1 MGTDNSVQCYHN
13 RLEAMNIGCGNQ
25 SNSNCCCFTQLSVA
39 LAVMKQSS
47 NQKQTARFGRERN
60 FLS

>member
-13 RLEAMNIGCGNQ
+13 RLEAMNIGRGNQ
-25 SNSNCCCFTQLSVA
+25 SNPNCCCFIQLSVA
-39 LAVMKQSS
+39 LTMIKQGS
-47 NQKQTARFGRERN
+47 NLKQTARFGRERK

>member
-13 RLEAMNIGCGNQ
+13 RLEAMNNGHGNQ
-25 SNSNCCCFTQLSVA
+25 SNPNCCCFTQFYVA
-39 LAVMKQSS
+39 LTVIKQGS
-47 NQKQTARFGRERN
+47 NQKQTAKFDRERN